1 VAVVGLT
8 YDRNKKEDTMKKKEM
23 KEYTAECTITIV
35 VEADSVDEA
44 TELIQDK
51 LDNVGLDGNIDSIDP
66 DTDEEEEEEEE
77 EDSE

>member
-1 VAVVGLT
+1 
-8 YDRNKKEDTMKKKEM
+8 MKKKEV

-35 VEADSVDEA
+35 VEATSVDEA

-66 DTDEEEEEEEE
+66 DSDDDDEEESDE
-77 EDSE
+77 